1 VAGGRFWSVLPDNRK
16 PLRSVKRSVG
26 EVSSAA
32 WPMATLD
39 DAAITQRICWL
50 CRSHIST
57 RKRRLVGIDSRAVIL
72 SHCKHSPPQF
82 PQAAYKRINFFSTS
96 QTSPAS
102 YARGALSSKKKPRR
116 SGAESKEISQP
127 TKLLGFL
134 ATLAATLLSA
144 LSGLRR
150 LLAGLLVW
158 ILLAALA
165 ALLATL
171 ATLTALLVAWILL
184 SHVFLLEIVE
194 IHNNG

>member
-1 VAGGRFWSVLPDNRK
+1 
-16 PLRSVKRSVG
+16 
-26 EVSSAA
+26 
-32 WPMATLD
+32 
-39 DAAITQRICWL
+39 
-50 CRSHIST
+50 
-57 RKRRLVGIDSRAVIL
+57 
-72 SHCKHSPPQF
+72 
-82 PQAAYKRINFFSTS
+82 
-96 QTSPAS
+96 
-102 YARGALSSKKKPRR
+102 
-116 SGAESKEISQP
+116 
-127 TKLLGFL
+127 
-134 ATLAATLLSA
+134 LAATLLSA